1 MDGRTPNGVR
11 IGAVYTPP
19 KYRGRGYA
27 TACVAALSQ
36 RMLDTGLAFCF
47 LYTDLSNPTSN
58 NIYQRLGYH
67 PVRDVVDYHFD
78 ESSEGAYGGV
88 LIVNGDWII
97 VNGDC
102 GDPFTIYNYPFT
114 IRH

>member
-1 MDGRTPNGVR
+1 MAGWTGRTPDGVR

-19 KYRGRGYA
+19 EYRGRGHA

-58 NIYQRLGYH
+58 SIYQRIGYH
-67 PVRDVVDYHFD
+67 LVRDVVDYNFD
-78 ESSEGAYGGV
+78 DASDGA
-88 LIVNGDWII
+88 
-97 VNGDC
+97 
-102 GDPFTIYNYPFT
+102 
-114 IRH
+114 